1 MYKNI
6 AIVIL
11 ALLVILLCAHGWQLR
26 QNGKAMQAAIDAQ
39 KAEIDTLKTKLE
51 PIITGFEKMQE
62 MRQRFH
68 NGPPGGWQPPADGE
82 GNQMPP
88 PGMNEQNGQDGRR
101 ARTQNGQRP
110 PRRLGRGSTANA
122 ENAAA
127 PAPGEPV
134 PAGQPEPEP
143 AQ

>member
-11 ALLVILLCAHGWQLR
+11 ALLVILLAAHGWQLR
-26 QNGKAMQAAIDAQ
+26 QNGKAMQTAINGQ
-39 KAEIDTLKTKLE
+39 KAELDALKTKLE

-88 PGMNEQNGQDGRR
+88 PGMDGQDGQTDRHVR
-101 ARTQNGQRP
+101 NQNGQRP
-110 PRRLGRGSTANA
+110 PRRPGRGSTANA
-122 ENAAA
+122 ESATA

-134 PAGQPEPEP
+134 PAGQPAAEP

>member
-6 AIVIL
+6 AIVIM
-11 ALLVILLCAHGWQLR
+11 ALLVLLLGAHGWQLR
-26 QNGKAMQAAIDAQ
+26 QNGKAMQTAIDAQ
-39 KAEIDTLKTKLE
+39 KTELDALKTKLE

-68 NGPPGGWQPPADGE
+68 NGPPDGWQPPADGE

-88 PGMNEQNGQDGRR
+88 PGMDGQDGRR

-110 PRRLGRGSTANA
+110 PRRLGRGSTATA
-122 ENAAA
+122 DGTTA

-134 PAGQPEPEP
+134 PAGQPAAEP